1 MNHEEFL
8 KQVKERDAAF
18 KVYGTDDCS
27 RCDTGRITLFVKREV
42 CEQCNGFSP
51 VPTTYGHSDVPK
63 LLAII
68 EKLKEQQKHLAKF
81 VADPIGGNWGGL
93 MQEFYKE
100 LDEIVG
106 QP

>member
-1 MNHEEFL
+1 MKHEEFL

-18 KVYGTDDCS
+18 KVYGTDGCR

-42 CEQCNGFSP
+42 CEQCDGFSP
-51 VPTTYGHSDVPK
+51 VPTTYGHSDVPN

-68 EKLKEQQKHLAKF
+68 EKLKEQKRRMIYT
-81 VADPIGGNWGGL
+81 ADDWEAGGPRADD
-93 MQEFYKE
+93 KE

-106 QP
+106 QG

>member
-1 MNHEEFL
+1 MKHEEFL

-18 KVYGTDDCS
+18 KVYGTDGCS

-68 EKLKEQQKHLAKF
+68 EKLKVQRYRMLAEKYAGF
-81 VADPIGGNWGGL
+81 PNQAMNEDTIL
-93 MQEFYKE
+93 DAE

>member
-1 MNHEEFL
+1 MKHEEFL

-18 KVYGTDDCS
+18 KVYGTDGCS

-68 EKLKEQQKHLAKF
+68 EKLKEQRGDMLVSCSGDFSVSKITLKLDQ
-81 VADPIGGNWGGL
+81 
-93 MQEFYKE
+93 E

-106 QP
+106 MG

>member
-1 MNHEEFL
+1 MNHEDFL

-18 KVYGTDDCS
+18 KVYGTDGCR

-42 CEQCNGFSP
+42 CEQCNGSSP

-68 EKLKEQQKHLAKF
+68 EKLKEQRNYAYENVRGGWIEFDLA
-81 VADPIGGNWGGL
+81 AAA
-93 MQEFYKE
+93 KE